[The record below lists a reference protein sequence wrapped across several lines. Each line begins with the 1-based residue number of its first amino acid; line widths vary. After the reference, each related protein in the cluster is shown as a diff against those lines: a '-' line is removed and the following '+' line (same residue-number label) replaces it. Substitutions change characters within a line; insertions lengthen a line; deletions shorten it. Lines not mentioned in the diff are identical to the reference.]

1 MRDDLIA
8 TRAKR
13 RDQFR
18 AMVVTGRVQ
27 QNRERQFVFFK
38 QVKHTPAADPVAIF
52 APAPVIG
59 IGMIEARRVRQAEA
73 RSIREMFDTKRDIDR
88 ELLVAR
94 PGEGRSPADA
104 LISETWVLFA
114 NHFISP
120 CRAHNSAQVTFRK
133 SDATN
138 EKRS

>member
-13 RDQFR
+13 RDQLR

-38 QVKHTPAADPVAIF
+38 QFKQSPAPDPVAIF

-59 IGMIEARRVRQAEA
+59 IGMIETRRVRQAEA
-73 RSIREMFDTKRDIDR
+73 RPIREMFDAKRDIDGK
-88 ELLVAR
+88 LFLTR
-94 PGEGRSPADA
+94 PSEVGPATNA
-104 LISETWVLFA
+104 LIVKTRILLEFHVWKL
-114 NHFISP
+114 P
-120 CRAHNSAQVTFRK
+120 SALQI
-133 SDATN
+133 
-138 EKRS
+138 

>member
-27 QNRERQFVFFK
+27 QNRERQFGFFK
-38 QVKHTPAADPVAIF
+38 QFKQSPAADPVAIF

-59 IGMIEARRVRQAEA
+59 IGMIEARRVRPAQA
-73 RSIREMFDTKRDIDR
+73 RSKRGMVRTKRDTNLR
-88 ELLVAR
+88 VSLAR
-94 PGEGRSPADA
+94 PGDGVPAD
-104 LISETWVLFA
+104 ET
-114 NHFISP
+114 
-120 CRAHNSAQVTFRK
+120 
-133 SDATN
+133 
-138 EKRS
+138 

>member
-13 RDQFR
+13 RDQLQ

-38 QVKHTPAADPVAIF
+38 QFKQSPAADPVAIF

-73 RSIREMFDTKRDIDR
+73 RPIREMFDAKTASFLLPGQTKSG
-88 ELLVAR
+88 R
-94 PGEGRSPADA
+94 PRMP
-104 LISETWVLFA
+104 
-114 NHFISP
+114 
-120 CRAHNSAQVTFRK
+120 
-133 SDATN
+133 
-138 EKRS
+138 

>member
-38 QVKHTPAADPVAIF
+38 QFKQSPAADPVAIF

-59 IGMIEARRVRQAEA
+59 IGMIEARRVRQGAA
-73 RSIREMFDTKRDIDR
+73 RSIGEIVETNAAIDP
-88 ELLVAR
+88 EFLVRR
-94 PGEGRSPADA
+94 PGGGGCDARDLIPATAGLFGSP
-104 LISETWVLFA
+104 
-114 NHFISP
+114 FIFP
-120 CRAHNSAQVTFRK
+120 CRANS
-133 SDATN
+133 S
-138 EKRS
+138 E